1 MLQMGEPYAGLLAS
15 TIPIILLAF
24 ICFLPFCVIAI
35 NKRKVFNS
43 RFLLRKA
50 GFHIITAFAGV
61 Q

>member
-1 MLQMGEPYAGLLAS
+1 MLQMGEPYAGLLVS

-35 NKRKVFNS
+35 GKRKVCNS
-43 RFLLRKA
+43 HFLLGRA
-50 GFHIITAFAGV
+50 GFHIITALAV